1 MEPSVS
7 LQSFTPTRSQCPRP
21 RKLVLRRRKV
31 RTKLIRDD
39 KERLQQRRR
48 FLSTLSKPDEVQE
61 EDEVIQ
67 QEEDRKTVNDI
78 TETEDD
84 IERNPTRKKQAYENA
99 IEKLRSLGKIRI
111 MQNVVFFSQS
121 FTSDLEFEFVS
132 LKLNSNTAFSQFS
145 STLSFYFGAKIIK
158 FSYS

>member
-1 MEPSVS
+1 M
-7 LQSFTPTRSQCPRP
+7 
-21 RKLVLRRRKV
+21 RRRKV

-78 TETEDD
+78 TEDD

-111 MQNVVFFSQS
+111 MQNVVFF
-121 FTSDLEFEFVS
+121 
-132 LKLNSNTAFSQFS
+132 
-145 STLSFYFGAKIIK
+145 
-158 FSYS
+158 

>member
-31 RTKLIRDD
+31 RRKLIRDD

-78 TETEDD
+78 TEDD

-132 LKLNSNTAFSQFS
+132 LKLNSKTAFSQFS

>member
-1 MEPSVS
+1 MDPSLS

-31 RTKLIRDD
+31 RRKLIRDD

-78 TETEDD
+78 TEDD

-99 IEKLRSLGKIRI
+99 IEKLRSLGKIR
-111 MQNVVFFSQS
+111 MGNVVFF
-121 FTSDLEFEFVS
+121 FILVNLS
-132 LKLNSNTAFSQFS
+132 LLTWS
-145 STLSFYFGAKIIK
+145 LSL
-158 FSYS
+158 SV